1 MSECGCGCVCPGGV
15 LSIQAKH
22 SGGIYSSGES
32 TVEDSQRLHSDH
44 EDGAGKSM
52 FMHYWY
58 ASYFIAVHWII
69 LSLLLSWSS
78 PLFSFCLMIIL
89 HTVWSSYWHDTV
101 VCLSIRLSVT
111 LCIVDKWF
119 IPQQKCLDKSV
130 GSAPPP
136 TNTILLRICVGKVVT
151 YTRHSLHKIWC
162 HFHGITAKIIP
173 ITGITVGFL
182 FGIPAETPC
191 SPPLQNSSW
200 GLHHQN

>member
-44 EDGAGKSM
+44 EDGAGKAM

-130 GSAPPP
+130 GSAPPLR
-136 TNTILLRICVGKVVT
+136 TRFYYLFVLEKLLRIPAIVSTKFGAISTVLLRKSFPLPALLWVFYLGFPQKPVFPT
-151 YTRHSLHKIWC
+151 P
-162 HFHGITAKIIP
+162 AK
-173 ITGITVGFL
+173 L
-182 FGIPAETPC
+182 
-191 SPPLQNSSW
+191 
-200 GLHHQN
+200 